1 LSYIISMLTLF
12 LIFAILGLSFNL
24 LIGYSGL
31 FSIAHAAFYG
41 VGAYVAALTARDL
54 GLNFLTATA
63 LGMLAAGALSGML
76 AVPALRVSGD
86 YLVIASF
93 GFQFIIYSVF
103 NNLEITGAGAGV
115 TRIPRPELFGYVF
128 DSDLSMLALAAV
140 FTALTLVLLWRLTN
154 SPFGRV
160 LRAMRDDEVAIQ
172 GLGKNITAAKVI
184 VFVVSGA
191 LAAVAGAL
199 YAFTF
204 NYIFPDNFTLT
215 ESVFIFTLVVVGGA
229 GTLRGSLVGAVVV
242 LLLPE
247 ALRFL
252 KLSET
257 MAAPIRQLTYSVLVI
272 VFLIFRPQGIL
283 GEYAAIAESP
293 TAGGGASGGPEG
305 SAGGGPAPP
314 RRRAPA

>member
-1 LSYIISMLTLF
+1 VAYVVSILTLL

-24 LIGYSGL
+24 LVGYSGL

-54 GLNFLTATA
+54 GLNFLVATA
-63 LGMLAAGALSGML
+63 LGMLAAGTLSGML
-76 AVPALRVSGD
+76 AIPALRVSGD

-93 GFQFIIYSVF
+93 GFQFIIYSAF

-115 TRIPRPELFGYVF
+115 PRIPRPALFGYVF
-128 DSDLSMLALAAV
+128 ESGLSMLALAAV
-140 FTALTLVLLWRLTN
+140 FTGLTLALCWRLTT

-184 VFVVSGA
+184 VFVIAGA

-204 NYIFPDNFTLT
+204 NYIFPDNFTLV
-215 ESVFIFTLVVVGGA
+215 ESVFIFTLVIVGGA

-242 LLLPE
+242 VLLPE

-252 KLSET
+252 TVSET
-257 MAAPIRQLTYSVLVI
+257 LAAPIRQLAYSVLVI
-272 VFLIFRPQGIL
+272 VFLMFRPQGIL
-283 GEYAAIAESP
+283 GEYAAVAESP
-293 TAGGGASGGPEG
+293 GDRPAAGAGARPD
-305 SAGGGPAPP
+305 GPAPAA
-314 RRRAPA
+314 R

>member
-1 LSYIISMLTLF
+1 VAYVVSILTLL

-24 LIGYSGL
+24 LVGYSGL

-54 GLNFLTATA
+54 GLNFLVATA
-63 LGMLAAGALSGML
+63 LGMLAAGILSGML
-76 AVPALRVSGD
+76 AIPALRVSGD

-93 GFQFIIYSVF
+93 GFQFIIYSAF

-115 TRIPRPELFGYVF
+115 SRIPRPALFGYVF
-128 DSDLSMLALAAV
+128 ESGLSMLALAAV
-140 FTALTLVLLWRLTN
+140 FTGLTLALCWRLTT

-184 VFVVSGA
+184 VFVISGA

-204 NYIFPDNFTLT
+204 NYIFPDNFTLA
-215 ESVFIFTLVVVGGA
+215 ESVFIFTLVIVGGA

-242 LLLPE
+242 VLLPE

-252 KLSET
+252 TVSET
-257 MAAPIRQLTYSVLVI
+257 LAAPIRQLAYSVLVI
-272 VFLIFRPQGIL
+272 VFLMFRPQGIL
-283 GEYAAIAESP
+283 GEYAAVAESP
-293 TAGGGASGGPEG
+293 AERTAGGGAP
-305 SAGGGPAPP
+305 ARPDGPAPAE
-314 RRRAPA
+314 R

>member
-1 LSYIISMLTLF
+1 VPYVISISTLL
-12 LIFAILGLSFNL
+12 LIFVILGLSFNL

-54 GLNFLTATA
+54 GLNFLVATA
-63 LGMLAAGALSGML
+63 LGMLAAGVLSGML
-76 AVPALRVSGD
+76 AIPALRVSGD

-93 GFQFIIYSVF
+93 GFQFIIYSAF

-115 TRIPRPELFGYVF
+115 PRIPRPELFGYVF
-128 DSDLSMLALAAV
+128 ESGLSMLLLAAV
-140 FTALTLVLLWRLTN
+140 FTALTFLLLWRLTT

-204 NYIFPDNFTLT
+204 NYIFPDNFTLL

-229 GTLRGSLVGAVVV
+229 GTLRGSVAGAVVV
-242 LLLPE
+242 VLLPE

-252 KLSET
+252 KVSGT
-257 MAAPIRQLTYSVLVI
+257 MAAPIRQLAYSLLVI
-272 VFLIFRPQGIL
+272 LFLMFRPQGIL

-293 TAGGGASGGPEG
+293 AEGSGRGTGPEAP
-305 SAGGGPAPP
+305 AGDDSAPP
-314 RRRAPA
+314 QRQALA

>member
-1 LSYIISMLTLF
+1 VPYVISIFTLL

-54 GLNFLTATA
+54 GLNFLVATA
-63 LGMLAAGALSGML
+63 LGMLTAGVLSGML
-76 AVPALRVSGD
+76 AIPALRVSGD

-93 GFQFIIYSVF
+93 GFQFIIYSAF

-115 TRIPRPELFGYVF
+115 PRIPRPELFGYVF
-128 DSDLSMLALAAV
+128 ESGLSMLLLAAV
-140 FTALTLVLLWRLTN
+140 FTALTLLLLWRLTN

-204 NYIFPDNFTLT
+204 NYIFPDNFTLV

-242 LLLPE
+242 VLLPE

-252 KLSET
+252 KVSGT
-257 MAAPIRQLTYSVLVI
+257 MAAPIRQLAYSLLVI
-272 VFLIFRPQGIL
+272 LFLMFRPQGIL

-293 TAGGGASGGPEG
+293 TEGTGRAAGDDST
-305 SAGGGPAPP
+305 PP
-314 RRRAPA
+314 QRQALA

>member
-1 LSYIISMLTLF
+1 MSYVISISTLL
-12 LIFAILGLSFNL
+12 LIFVILGLSFNL

-54 GLNFLTATA
+54 GLNFLVATA
-63 LGMLAAGALSGML
+63 LGMLAAGALSGRL
-76 AVPALRVSGD
+76 AIPALRVSGD
-86 YLVIASF
+86 YLVVASF

-115 TRIPRPELFGYVF
+115 PRIPRPTLFGYAFESGV
-128 DSDLSMLALAAV
+128 SMLALAAV
-140 FTALTLVLLWRLTN
+140 FAALTLLLCWRLTN

-172 GLGKNITAAKVI
+172 ALGKNVTAAKVI

-204 NYIFPDNFTLT
+204 NYIFPDNFTLV

-229 GTLRGSLVGAVVV
+229 GTLRGSIVGAAVVV
-242 LLLPE
+242 LLPE

-252 KLSET
+252 KVSGT
-257 MAAPIRQLTYSVLVI
+257 MAAPIRQLAYSVLVI
-272 VFLIFRPQGIL
+272 LFLMFRPQGIL

-293 TAGGGASGGPEG
+293 SEATDRAAGPRPP
-305 SAGGGPAPP
+305 AGDDPAAP
-314 RRRAPA
+314 RRQALA

>member
-1 LSYIISMLTLF
+1 MPYVISISTLL
-12 LIFAILGLSFNL
+12 LIFVILGLSFNL
-24 LIGYSGL
+24 LMGYSGL

-54 GLNFLTATA
+54 GLNFLVATA
-63 LGMLAAGALSGML
+63 LGMLAAGVLSGML
-76 AVPALRVSGD
+76 AIPALRVSGD

-115 TRIPRPELFGYVF
+115 PRIPRPELFGYVF
-128 DSDLSMLALAAV
+128 ESGLSMLLLAAV
-140 FTALTLVLLWRLTN
+140 FTALTLLLLWRLTN

-204 NYIFPDNFTLT
+204 NYIFPDNFTLV

-229 GTLRGSLVGAVVV
+229 GTLRGSLAGAVVV
-242 LLLPE
+242 VLLPE

-252 KLSET
+252 KVSGT
-257 MAAPIRQLTYSVLVI
+257 MAAPIRQLAYSLLVI
-272 VFLIFRPQGIL
+272 LFLMFRPQGIL

-293 TAGGGASGGPEG
+293 TEGPGRGAGPETP
-305 SAGGGPAPP
+305 AGDDSAPP
-314 RRRAPA
+314 QRQALA

>member
-1 LSYIISMLTLF
+1 MPYVVSILTLL

-24 LIGYSGL
+24 LMGYSGL

-54 GLNFLTATA
+54 GLNFLAATA
-63 LGMLAAGALSGML
+63 LGMLAAGVLSGLL
-76 AVPALRVSGD
+76 AIPALRVSGD

-115 TRIPRPELFGYVF
+115 PRIPRPELFGYVF
-128 DSDLSMLALAAV
+128 ESGLSMLLLAAV
-140 FTALTLVLLWRLTN
+140 FTAATLLLLWRITN

-191 LAAVAGAL
+191 LAAAAGAL

-204 NYIFPDNFTLT
+204 NYIFPDNFTLV

-242 LLLPE
+242 VLLPE

-252 KLSET
+252 KVSET
-257 MAAPIRQLTYSVLVI
+257 MAAPLRQLAYSVLVI
-272 VFLIFRPQGIL
+272 LFLIFRPQGIL
-283 GEYAAIAESP
+283 GEYAAVAEAASEGTGP
-293 TAGGGASGGPEG
+293 AVGPPAPASGSSVPPARPVGP
-305 SAGGGPAPP
+305 
-314 RRRAPA
+314 

>member
-1 LSYIISMLTLF
+1 MPYVISIFTLL
-12 LIFAILGLSFNL
+12 LIFVILGLSFNL
-24 LIGYSGL
+24 LMGYAGL

-54 GLNFLTATA
+54 GLNFLVATA
-63 LGMLAAGALSGML
+63 LGMLAAGVLSGML
-76 AVPALRVSGD
+76 AIPALRVSGD

-115 TRIPRPELFGYVF
+115 PRIPRPELFGYVF
-128 DSDLSMLALAAV
+128 ESGLSMLLLAAV
-140 FTALTLVLLWRLTN
+140 LTALTLLLLWRLTN

-160 LRAMRDDEVAIQ
+160 LRAMRDDEVAVQ
-172 GLGKNITAAKVI
+172 GLGKNITGAKVI

-204 NYIFPDNFTLT
+204 NYIFPDNFTLV

-229 GTLRGSLVGAVVV
+229 GTLRGSLVGAAVVV
-242 LLLPE
+242 LLPE

-252 KLSET
+252 KVSGT
-257 MAAPIRQLTYSVLVI
+257 MAAPIRQLAYSLLVI
-272 VFLIFRPQGIL
+272 LFLMFRPQGIL

-293 TAGGGASGGPEG
+293 IEGTGRAAGPETP
-305 SAGGGPAPP
+305 AGDDSAPP
-314 RRRAPA
+314 PRQALA